1 MSFDKTAGCMG
12 ELAVEDAYRLLG
24 EGEKAALVDVRTQAE
39 WAFVGVPD
47 QMARRVRDDF
57 FPKSLLDPDE
67 IKGIDSLM
75 KDAVELKFIA
85 EPLTKEQLAQLIQ
98 LQPPM
103 TH

>member
-1 MSFDKTAGCMG
+1 
-12 ELAVEDAYRLLG
+12 
-24 EGEKAALVDVRTQAE
+24 
-39 WAFVGVPD
+39 
-47 QMARRVRDDF
+47 VRDDF

-85 EPLTKEQLAQLIQ
+85 EPLTKEQLALLIQ